1 LDSEFCAVRKIPNK
15 PRFQKLKTQNR
26 LKDMKKTIIT
36 TLAAGAVSL
45 SSFGQGSLALDA
57 AVNNNPGVAIQGA
70 NANSPA
76 NASLSSYFTGTVSLE
91 VFALASATQAQLN
104 AINAFINTAN
114 GGNAALALAQSD
126 GFVEVSTT
134 TAGGSTVGS
143 VSGSVVGGSFAF
155 SPSTI
160 GLIGGANGVTTSA
173 TEALLLYAVAVGG
186 QYAGDSG
193 VVAFNNNT
201 GGSLVAVP
209 AGTPASLNGWGVLNQ
224 NLVLSPVPEPTTM
237 ALAGLGSLSLF
248 LFRRKK

>member
-1 LDSEFCAVRKIPNK
+1 
-15 PRFQKLKTQNR
+15 
-26 LKDMKKTIIT
+26 MKKTIIT

-45 SSFGQGSLALDA
+45 SSFGQGSLA
-57 AVNNNPGVAIQGA
+57 VNAPVSNDPGVTIQGA
-70 NANSPA
+70 NAASTA
-76 NASLSSYFTGTVSLE
+76 NATTYFTGTISLE

-104 AINAFINTAN
+104 AINAFINTSS
-114 GGNAALALAQSD
+114 GGASALALAQSD

-134 TAGGSTVGS
+134 TAGGSTVGA
-143 VSGSVVGGSFAF
+143 VSGSIVGGSLAF
-155 SPSTI
+155 NPSTI
-160 GLIGGANGVTTSA
+160 GLSSAVTTSS

-193 VVAFNNNT
+193 AVAFNNNT
-201 GGSLVAVP
+201 GGSLLAVP
-209 AGTPASLNGWGVLNQ
+209 AGTPASLTGWGALNE